1 MIFSIFL
8 SLATLLF
15 VMREAGGG
23 GAEASSADTLAG
35 ILGSGEVIGNT
46 PAQAN
51 AGANEGGSGNVAVAE
66 EEGAA
71 EGEVAEAEPVEGEAE
86 GEVEAGAEGEVGEEE
101 LAPGEGETDYS
112 DEVYARYAQ
121 HYSKQWNQQI
131 NPDDPVHRA
140 MLREIIQRGENFRRL
155 EEQRQSAEESVEDE
169 PAEEEAAETEQAGPE
184 TPEQVQQF
192 LTNVDKFAESRI
204 RPEVASKFATDFMTA
219 LWGEKGAEMAKKL
232 PPTSAHNFTKVMTSF
247 GYLFLNDALPH
258 ILENYIPGL
267 MSRQYPGFDQVQQD
281 AVNEAAF
288 NALAGKTDRNGNAL
302 FPDLEELVFGDNSP
316 LEEVYRANPWLSK
329 HRFVDERGRMLPP
342 IEQEAR
348 RLEIAIGMS
357 RGIAPPIELMR
368 GSAEAARQQER
379 RAARVTGAGRLA
391 PGESGG
397 TFERRGDDA
406 DQLMKDMNQFGDRDR
421 QIQDMLAPK
430 R

>member
-1 MIFSIFL
+1 
-8 SLATLLF
+8 
-15 VMREAGGG
+15 
-23 GAEASSADTLAG
+23 
-35 ILGSGEVIGNT
+35 
-46 PAQAN
+46 
-51 AGANEGGSGNVAVAE
+51 VAE